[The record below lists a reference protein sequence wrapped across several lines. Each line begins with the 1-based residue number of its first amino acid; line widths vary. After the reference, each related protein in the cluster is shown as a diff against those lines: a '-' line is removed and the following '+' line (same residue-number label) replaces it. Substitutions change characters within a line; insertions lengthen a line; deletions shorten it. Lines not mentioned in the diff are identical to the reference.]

1 LLRLSLLQLLVLLL
15 TLPHC
20 LLMLPLSLRQGSWH
34 KPGSNEP
41 LAPGQQAPRAVI
53 PPRVA
58 DNQLLLQP

>member
-1 LLRLSLLQLLVLLL
+1 MLCLSLLQLLVLLL

-41 LAPGQQAPRAVI
+41 LAPRAGTTGGYSTTS
-53 PPRVA
+53 R
-58 DNQLLLQP
+58 